1 MDEIQNKEIR
11 PSLEKYP
18 GICEKSGKSLCTI
31 YPNEL
36 YFAVLVV
43 VGRKEREQ
51 KWLTID
57 LEDKD
62 EIYRYVLRLIQIRRC
77 AALLKVKGDN

>member
-1 MDEIQNKEIR
+1 MGLGV
-11 PSLEKYP
+11 P
-18 GICEKSGKSLCTI
+18 I

-36 YFAVLVV
+36 YFTVLVV

-77 AALLKVKGDN
+77 DALLKVKGDN